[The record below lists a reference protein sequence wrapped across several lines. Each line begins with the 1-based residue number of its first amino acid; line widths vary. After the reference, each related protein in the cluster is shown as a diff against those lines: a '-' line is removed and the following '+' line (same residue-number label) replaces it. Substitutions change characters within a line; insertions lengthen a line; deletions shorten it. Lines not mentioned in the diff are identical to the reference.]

1 MAKTS
6 VYLPDE
12 LAEQAR
18 AYGIGVSEV
27 AQAAVRQA
35 VRAAQIRASVMTDI
49 SAVAERLQATR
60 IADAEAVRAKSV
72 KVRQHGVEWARRLA
86 TAAELEYVATYTGPA
101 DRYVTPSSLVFYA
114 SGERHRANASSGIVP
129 CRPVEQ
135 YWPDFLLGVR
145 EVWDAVQPLLIAIEK
160 PVLSDRKRRRPS
172 ASAR

>member
-27 AQAAVRQA
+27 AQVAVRQA

-60 IADAEAVRAKSV
+60 VADAQAGRAKAD

-86 TAAELEYVATYTGPA
+86 TAAELEYVVGYAGPV
-101 DRYVTPSSLVFYA
+101 DRYLTPTSLVFYA
-114 SGERHRANASSGIVP
+114 SGERHRASGSSGIVP
-129 CRPVEQ
+129 CRPVDQ
-135 YWPDFLLGVR
+135 HWPDFLDGVR
-145 EVWDAVQPLLIAIEK
+145 EVWAAVQPLLTAI
-160 PVLSDRKRRRPS
+160 DQ
-172 ASAR
+172 